1 MSLPLILTVI
11 GLYFSAL
18 LIISWYTSKNAD
30 SESFFTGKKESPWFL
45 VAFGMIGTSLSGL
58 TFISVPGAVGV
69 KGFSY
74 YQIILGHMIGYFI
87 IATVLM
93 PLYYRL
99 NLVSI
104 YTYLDQRFGRWSYK
118 TGSGFFLLART
129 IGSALRL
136 YMAAAVLQVFIF
148 KDMDIPFSVTVAITL
163 LLIWLYTYR
172 GGVKTIIWT
181 DSFQTIFLIAA
192 LIISILSISH
202 HLHMPL
208 TGLMNQ
214 VADSKYSTMFHFENF
229 LDGNYFWKQ
238 LLAGALLALVM
249 TGLDQDLMQ
258 KNLSCRNIGDAQK
271 NMFWFCLVL
280 LIVNLLFLTLGA
292 LLYIY
297 TDITGIPLP
306 DKSDYLFPM
315 LALNEF
321 GTLAG
326 VFFLLGIMASSFASS
341 DSALTALTTSF
352 CIDFLHIE
360 RQSEATSKKWRT
372 YTHIGFSALFFLVIV
387 IFYEIGSSSV
397 IYAVFDAAA
406 YTYGPLLGLFS
417 FGILCKRSI
426 NDKWTPYLAI
436 ASPLLTFVIQQAI
449 QKSTGY
455 KFSAEL
461 LLING
466 GLMAVG
472 LWISGYFIDEKSLI
486 DPTTIPKTDPK
497 ILD

>member
-1 MSLPLILTVI
+1 MSLSLILTVI
-11 GLYFSAL
+11 GLYFCAL
-18 LIISWYTSKNAD
+18 LVISWYTSKNAD
-30 SESFFTGKKESPWFL
+30 SESFFTGKKESPWLL

-58 TFISVPGAVGV
+58 TFISVPGAVGI

-136 YMAAAVLQVFIF
+136 YMAAAVLQLFIF
-148 KDMDIPFSVTVAITL
+148 KDYIPFSVTVGITL
-163 LLIWLYTYR
+163 LLIWLYTFR

-208 TGLMNQ
+208 TGLMDK

-258 KNLSCRNIGDAQK
+258 KNLSCRNIGDAKK

-297 TDITGIPLP
+297 TDVKGIPLP

-321 GTLAG
+321 GILAG
-326 VFFLLGIMASSFASS
+326 IFFLLGIMASSFASS

-352 CIDFLHIE
+352 CIDFLNIE

-372 YTHIGFSALFFLVIV
+372 YTHIGFSTLFFIVIV
-387 IFYEIGSSSV
+387 VFHEIGSSSV

-406 YTYGPLLGLFS
+406 YTYGPLLGLFF
-417 FGILCKRSI
+417 FGILCKRNV

-436 ASPLLTFVIQQAI
+436 ASPLLTFVIQQAT

-461 LLING
+461 LLVNG
-466 GLMAVG
+466 GLMAMG
-472 LWISGYFIDEKSLI
+472 LWISGYFISAKK
-486 DPTTIPKTDPK
+486 TTAA
-497 ILD
+497 L

>member
-11 GLYFSAL
+11 GLYFCAL

-30 SESFFTGKKESPWFL
+30 SESFFTGKKDSPWLL

-74 YQIILGHMIGYFI
+74 YQIIIGHMIGYFI
-87 IATVLM
+87 IAAVLM

-104 YTYLDQRFGRWSYK
+104 YTYLDQRFGKWSYK

-136 YMAAAVLQVFIF
+136 YMAAAVLQLFIF
-148 KDMDIPFSVTVAITL
+148 KDYIPFPATVGITL

-192 LIISILSISH
+192 LIISIISISH

-208 TGLMNQ
+208 TGLMDK

-297 TDITGIPLP
+297 TDIKGIPLP
-306 DKSDYLFPM
+306 DRSDYLFPM

-326 VFFLLGIMASSFASS
+326 IFFLLGIMASSFASS

-352 CIDFLHIE
+352 CIDFLNIE
-360 RQSEATSKKWRT
+360 RQSEETSKKWRT
-372 YTHIGFSALFFLVIV
+372 YTHVGFSVLFFIVIV
-387 IFYEIGSSSV
+387 IFDRIGSSSV

-406 YTYGPLLGLFS
+406 YTYGPLLGLFF
-417 FGILCKRSI
+417 FGILCKRNV
-426 NDKWTPYLAI
+426 NDKWTPCLAV
-436 ASPLLTFVIQQAI
+436 ASPLLTFVIQQTI
-449 QKSTGY
+449 EKSTGY

-466 GLMAVG
+466 GIMAAG
-472 LWISGYFIDEKSLI
+472 LWVSGCFIADRNYSNSI
-486 DPTTIPKTDPK
+486 DGSQNTLSKF
-497 ILD
+497 